1 MSLLVGLNSSV
12 SILPAQ
18 FVGNDPKWWSMIG
31 QKTKQIIYDTVYAYY
46 KMNTTQPSRSSFQK
60 NPLRSFGGSWNE
72 WMRTSAIK
80 GIFTKLLLFGE
91 KGRLGGVSGD
101 RYEENTSLLEVTAV
115 TRILCWVFTGFFMVF
130 PQFFS
135 KSPSQAS
142 LSTTLPFL
150 LTSRRK
156 NTIHHTPE
164 LISVVEDSSTSRS
177 QIPCHESWW
186 SFLFV
191 TSKIKWT
198 ARRLNRDEPFKFRKD
213 SSTPTINLEQ
223 WICEG
228 CFQGI
233 CCEWQENPQIKTRI
247 LDSSHKSFPT
257 IQWIVV

>member
-101 RYEENTSLLEVTAV
+101 RYEENTSLLEITTV

-130 PQFFS
+130 PQFFPNHLH
-135 KSPSQAS
+135 KHPYQQHYHFFSQAAERIPFITR
-142 LSTTLPFL
+142 LSSFQLSRAPQHRGVKSHVTKAGDPFSSWL
-150 LTSRRK
+150 RK
-156 NTIHHTPE
+156 
-164 LISVVEDSSTSRS
+164 
-177 QIPCHESWW
+177 
-186 SFLFV
+186 
-191 TSKIKWT
+191 
-198 ARRLNRDEPFKFRKD
+198 
-213 SSTPTINLEQ
+213 
-223 WICEG
+223 
-228 CFQGI
+228 
-233 CCEWQENPQIKTRI
+233 
-247 LDSSHKSFPT
+247 
-257 IQWIVV
+257 